1 MIRSPAARAFAWE
14 FGQQHRWGVQLL
26 ASYVLFMVITGAL
39 DIDWALTS
47 DASVGRFIATI
58 VLPLTAAVLYL
69 LAVFSFGLSGDVAA
83 RQSMYPPRLFT
94 LPVTTAALAGWP
106 MLFGA
111 VAMVVLAQATRM
123 ASWPSEAEPPFW
135 LLLFAPVL
143 LAWTQVLTWASY
155 PVRGLRIVAAVGLL
169 ISIDLIAIVG
179 IELKPRESVMAAALV
194 PLLPLAWIAAYAAV
208 RRARRG
214 DVPDWRGAFA
224 PLSSLAR
231 VLPRRE
237 RFASPLSAQT
247 WCEWR
252 QHGWSLPVLVAFV
265 LPFALGLPFL
275 DPESSSWLII
285 SLAVVA
291 LTPPIMASFVASTVR
306 RASPGGDDF
315 GLAPFL
321 ATRPMTSAALIA
333 AKLRVSIAST
343 IITWLLVLA
352 AVPLALSWSN
362 TWPMVIDDARGLRD
376 HIGLPRAVA
385 VGLLVLLALI
395 VMTWKRLVTSLYIGL
410 SGRRW
415 IVRTNM
421 GATFVLLVAA
431 IPFVQWALENRWVLV
446 RVIDAVPAVAVVLVA
461 IKMSAAG
468 WIVTRL
474 DRARLIEPRA
484 LVTGAVVWLAAVLAL
499 YALLAWMLDTPHV
512 PRYVVV
518 LIATLA
524 IPLTRLSAAPLALA
538 LNRHR

>member
-1 MIRSPAARAFAWE
+1 MRSPAARIFAWE
-14 FGQQHRWGVQLL
+14 FGQQHRWGMLVI
-26 ASYVLFMVITGAL
+26 AVYVLFMLTTGVL

-58 VLPLTAAVLYL
+58 LLPLTAAVLYL
-69 LAVFSFGLSGDVAA
+69 LAVFSFGLSGDLAA

-94 LPVTTAALAGWP
+94 LPVTTAALVGWP

-111 VAMVVLAQATRM
+111 VAMVVLAQAVRL
-123 ASWPSEAEPPFW
+123 ASWPSEVEPPWW
-135 LLLFAPVL
+135 LLLYAPVL

-155 PVRGLRIVAAVGLL
+155 PIRGLRVVAAVAQL
-169 ISIDLIAIVG
+169 ISIDMIAIVG
-179 IELKPRESVMAAALV
+179 IELKPSETLMAAVLA
-194 PLLPLAWIAAYAAV
+194 PLLPLAWVAAYAAI
-208 RRARRG
+208 RRARPG
-214 DVPDWRGAFA
+214 DVPDWRGVFA
-224 PLSSLAR
+224 PLTSLAR
-231 VLPRRE
+231 VLPRRAQ
-237 RFASPLSAQT
+237 FPSPLSAQT

-252 QHGWSLPVLVAFV
+252 QHGWSLPVMVAFV

-306 RASPGGDDF
+306 RASPLRGDDF

-343 IITWLLVLA
+343 LITWLLVLA

-362 TWPMVIDDARGLRD
+362 TWPMVVDDARGLRD
-376 HIGLPRAVA
+376 HIGMPRAVA
-385 VGLLVLLALI
+385 LGLLTVLAL
-395 VMTWKRLVTSLYIGL
+395 VAMTWKRLVTSLYIGL
-410 SGRRW
+410 SGRPW
-415 IVRTNM
+415 VVRTNI
-421 GATFVLLVAA
+421 GITLALLVPAV
-431 IPFVQWALENRWVLV
+431 PLVQWIFANRYVFI

-461 IKMSAAG
+461 IKMSAAV
-468 WIVTRL
+468 WIMTRL
-474 DRARLIEPRA
+474 DRAQLVEPRA
-484 LVTGAVVWLAAVLAL
+484 LVTSAAVWLAAVLAL
-499 YALLAWMLDTPHV
+499 YAVLAWMVDTPHI
-512 PRYVVV
+512 PRYVVL
-518 LIATLA
+518 LIAILA